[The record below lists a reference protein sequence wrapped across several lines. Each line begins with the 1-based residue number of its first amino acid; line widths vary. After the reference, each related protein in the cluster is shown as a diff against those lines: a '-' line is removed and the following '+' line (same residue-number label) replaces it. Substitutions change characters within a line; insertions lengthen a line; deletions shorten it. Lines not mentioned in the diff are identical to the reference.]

1 MAEGIEEREMFRKKI
16 VQSERHI
23 LVPIPLRTHRIAML
37 WAAIVKYPKTILFSC
52 YLLMLFSWAEIH
64 FAGKYGYS
72 SPHEG
77 FAIDFRTLWINRPN
91 SAIVRED
98 ENNQP
103 LTYCYN
109 REGFRRRDPSD
120 SILREKKKEIRR
132 IIVMGDSTA
141 NGHAVPFDCMYAEI
155 LDRMF
160 GEKVEVFS
168 SGVPGF
174 TAVQCRLQLQ
184 HKILAYKPDLITV
197 SVNYNDRRSIA
208 DCRQVDSEEYFYY
221 NSRLRWVTEGLS
233 HHFACFNALIQ
244 HRIETL
250 QRKIQ
255 QNPPRLD
262 QLTCRVPLPVFM
274 ENLGQ
279 ICDIAKENHIGLLL
293 IGQGDSF
300 QYFERIYDYQKAE
313 TYEKKVSLLERER
326 DQKKFY
332 SFGLATLLLADLL
345 KREGI
350 GDTGLDIDRLLTSY
364 FPAVSAI
371 GGFLIAPDWIY
382 REAIQQVAA
391 AKQVPYFDFV
401 DYARACEDI
410 DRGDTPIFVK
420 NDPVHLNI
428 QGHQLLAEALFPILE
443 EMLFSRGKNSMHTAV
458 SIE

>member
-1 MAEGIEEREMFRKKI
+1 MFRKKN
-16 VQSERHI
+16 VHSERHI
-23 LVPIPLRTHRIAML
+23 SELIPTRKYRIAIL
-37 WAAIVKYPKTILFSC
+37 WAAIARYPQTIFFFCFLFILFS
-52 YLLMLFSWAEIH
+52 WVEIH

-77 FAIDFRTLWINRPN
+77 FAIDFLTLWSNRPN
-91 SAIVRED
+91 STIVRDD

-109 REGFRRRDPSD
+109 REGFRRRDPSV
-120 SILREKKKEIRR
+120 SISREKKKGIRR

-160 GEKVEVFS
+160 GDKVEVFS

-184 HKILAYKPDLITV
+184 HKILPYKPDLITV
-197 SVNYNDRRSIA
+197 SVNYNDRRSVA
-208 DCRQVDSEEYFYY
+208 DNRQVDSEDYFYY
-221 NSRLRWVTEGLS
+221 TSRLRWIMQSLS
-233 HHFACFNALIQ
+233 RHFACFNAFIQ
-244 HRIETL
+244 YRIETL
-250 QRKIQ
+250 QRRIQ
-255 QNPPRLD
+255 ENPPRLD
-262 QLTCRVPLPVFM
+262 QLTCRVPLPDFI
-274 ENLGQ
+274 ENLGE
-279 ICDIAKENHIGLLL
+279 ICDIAKENHIRLLL

-300 QYFERIYDYQKAE
+300 QYFKKIHDYRKAE
-313 TYEKKVSLLERER
+313 TFEEKVSLLERER

-364 FPAVSAI
+364 YPAVSAI

-382 REAIQQVAA
+382 CEAIQQVAA

-401 DYARACEDI
+401 DYARAREDI
-410 DRGDTPIFVK
+410 DKGNTLIYVK

-428 QGHQLLAEALFPILE
+428 HGHQWLAEGLFPILE
-443 EMLFSRGKNSMHTAV
+443 EMLFPREKNGMQTAV